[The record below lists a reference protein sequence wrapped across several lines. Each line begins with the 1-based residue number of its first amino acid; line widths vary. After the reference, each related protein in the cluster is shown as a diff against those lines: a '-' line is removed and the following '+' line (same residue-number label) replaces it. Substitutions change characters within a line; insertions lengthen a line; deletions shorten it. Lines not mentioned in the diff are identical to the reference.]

1 MNNLCEFLKLIS
13 LWQWNL
19 CADCQFY
26 FYQFFSYQHDL
37 EMSEKSYVCSWTR
50 RIRECLKEYVCT
62 CTCIQ
67 FKSFSLLLWVYKW
80 PWCVTIS
87 YCLGCSFQRYPE
99 MFRFLLMEGLLS
111 IYIFL
116 WSGNILEW
124 YHAIIAREDNSALLR
139 ILAALSRKRTFLFLL
154 YYQLF
159 WLIVLIIFF
168 FWLYTQ

>member
-1 MNNLCEFLKLIS
+1 
-13 LWQWNL
+13 
-19 CADCQFY
+19 
-26 FYQFFSYQHDL
+26 
-37 EMSEKSYVCSWTR
+37 MSEKSYVCSWTR

-139 ILAALSRKRTFLFLL
+139 ILAALSRKRTFLFWF

-168 FWLYTQ
+168 SDYIPSRFFKMHDKCLWWSIVCVYYYIMFVYICV